1 MKREKVLRG
10 ILDGGVV
17 AVIRGDSKEQ
27 GLKIV
32 EAVVKGGIKVL
43 ELTMTVP
50 NPVELLEEV
59 AEKYKW
65 TDIIVGA
72 GTVLDSET
80 ARACILAGAQFI
92 VSPSLDVDTLKLCNR
107 YKVCVMPGVMTVK
120 DAITAME
127 YGVDI
132 VKVFPANL
140 YGPSVIKSFKG
151 PLPQGDFMPTGGV
164 TVENLKEWIEAGA
177 AVVGTGGSLTKGAK
191 TGDYDA
197 VQKEAERFMTAY
209 REANGVKV
217 KDIESKN
224 SKVC

>member
-1 MKREKVLRG
+1 MRREEVLWK
-10 ILDGGVV
+10 IKEAGVV
-17 AVIRGDSKEQ
+17 AVVRGDSKEQ

-32 EAVVKGGIKVL
+32 EAAIKGGIKVM

-50 NPVELLEEV
+50 NPVEFLREV
-59 AEKYKW
+59 AEKYRD

-72 GTVLDSET
+72 GTVLDAET
-80 ARACILAGAQFI
+80 ARACILAGAEFI
-92 VSPSLDVDTLKLCNR
+92 VSPSLDIDTLKLCNR

-127 YGVDI
+127 YGVDV
-132 VKVFPANL
+132 VKIFPANL

-164 TVENLKEWIEAGA
+164 TVENLHEWFEAGA
-177 AVVGTGGSLTKGAK
+177 VVVGTGGSLTKGAK

-197 VQKEAERFMTAY
+197 VEKEAKRFIDAY
-209 REANGVKV
+209 KAC
-217 KDIESKN
+217 I
-224 SKVC
+224 

>member
-1 MKREKVLRG
+1 MRREEVLG
-10 ILDGGVV
+10 KIKEAGVV
-17 AVIRGDSKEQ
+17 AVVRGDSKEQ

-32 EAVVKGGIKVL
+32 EAAIKGGIKVM

-50 NPVELLEEV
+50 NPVEFLREV
-59 AEKYKW
+59 AEKYRD

-72 GTVLDSET
+72 GTVLDAET
-80 ARACILAGAQFI
+80 ARACILAGAEFI
-92 VSPSLDVDTLKLCNR
+92 VSPSLDIDTLKLCNR

-127 YGVDI
+127 YGVDV
-132 VKVFPANL
+132 VKIFPANL

-164 TVENLKEWIEAGA
+164 TVENLHEWFEAGA
-177 AVVGTGGSLTKGAK
+177 VVVGTGGSLTKGAK

-197 VQKEAERFMTAY
+197 VEKEAKRFIDAY
-209 REANGVKV
+209 KA
-217 KDIESKN
+217 
-224 SKVC
+224 CL

>member
-1 MKREKVLRG
+1 MRREELLRK
-10 ILDGGVV
+10 IKEAGVV
-17 AVIRGDSKEQ
+17 AVVRGDSKEQ

-32 EAVVKGGIKVL
+32 EAAIKGGIKVM

-50 NPVELLEEV
+50 NPVEFLREV
-59 AEKYKW
+59 AEKYRD

-72 GTVLDSET
+72 GTVLDAET
-80 ARACILAGAQFI
+80 ARACILAGAEFI
-92 VSPSLDVDTLKLCNR
+92 VSPSLDIDTLKLCNR

-127 YGVDI
+127 YGVDV
-132 VKVFPANL
+132 VKIFPANL

-164 TVENLKEWIEAGA
+164 TVENLHEWFEAGA
-177 AVVGTGGSLTKGAK
+177 VVVGTGGSLTKGAK

-197 VQKEAERFMTAY
+197 VEKEAKRFIDAY
-209 REANGVKV
+209 KA
-217 KDIESKN
+217 
-224 SKVC
+224 CL

>member
-1 MKREKVLRG
+1 MKREEVLGRVKEA
-10 ILDGGVV
+10 GVV
-17 AVIRGDSKEQ
+17 AVVRGNSKEQ

-32 EAVVKGGIKVL
+32 EAAVKGGIKVM

-50 NPVELLEEV
+50 NPVDFLKEV
-59 AEKYKW
+59 VEQYKD

-107 YKVCVMPGVMTVK
+107 YKVCVMPGVMNVK

-127 YGVDI
+127 YGVDV
-132 VKVFPANL
+132 VKIFPANL
-140 YGPSVIKSFKG
+140 YEPSVISSFKG

-164 TVENLKEWIEAGA
+164 TVENLNEWFKAGA
-177 AVVGTGGSLTKGAK
+177 VVVGTGGSLTKGAA
-191 TGDYDA
+191 TGNYDA
-197 VQKEAERFMTAY
+197 VEKEARRFMDAY
-209 REANGVKV
+209 REAKG
-217 KDIESKN
+217 I
-224 SKVC
+224 

>member
-1 MKREKVLRG
+1 MRREEVLRKVKEA
-10 ILDGGVV
+10 GVV
-17 AVIRGDSKEQ
+17 AVVRGDSKEQ

-32 EAVVKGGIKVL
+32 EAAVKGGIKVM

-50 NPVELLEEV
+50 NPVEFLKEV
-59 AEKYKW
+59 AEQYKD

-72 GTVLDSET
+72 GTVLDAET

-107 YKVCVMPGVMTVK
+107 YKICVMPGVMTVK

-127 YGVDI
+127 YGVDV
-132 VKVFPANL
+132 VKIFPANL

-164 TVENLKEWIEAGA
+164 TVENLHEWFEAGA
-177 AVVGTGGSLTKGAK
+177 VVVGTGGSLTKGAA

-197 VQKEAERFMTAY
+197 VEKEARRFMDAY
-209 REANGVKV
+209 REVKGI
-217 KDIESKN
+217 K
-224 SKVC
+224 